1 MDHQQES
8 RDPAITE
15 TETKEAI
22 VKNDTNE
29 KTQLVLMVYVEKKH
43 GSLMSSKFI
52 NELSER
58 PRLVFSTTIRSN
70 VTCARPRFKSMRSI
84 ET

>member
-15 TETKEAI
+15 TETKEAT

-29 KTQLVLMVYVEKKH
+29 KTQLVLMVYVEKKTRE
-43 GSLMSSKFI
+43 F
-52 NELSER
+52 NELKIHQWA
-58 PRLVFSTTIRSN
+58 IRE
-70 VTCARPRFKSMRSI
+70 TQTSI
-84 ET
+84 FYYNSF